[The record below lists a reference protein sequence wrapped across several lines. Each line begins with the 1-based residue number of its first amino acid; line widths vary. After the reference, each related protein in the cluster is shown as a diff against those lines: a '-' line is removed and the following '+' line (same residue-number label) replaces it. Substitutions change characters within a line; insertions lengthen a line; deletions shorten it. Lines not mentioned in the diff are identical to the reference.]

1 MNKKLAVSRAFGD
14 FTFKKE
20 TTGKDIVTVEP
31 DVIFSIYSL
40 MKLIIFNR

>member
-20 TTGKDIVTVEP
+20 TTGTKDIVTVEP
-31 DVIFSIYSL
+31 DIRIWDIDF
-40 MKLIIFNR
+40 